1 MADNGFLDDLGIGSV
16 DEGALLKA
24 QRTKGFGSSNP
35 HARQAAFGQAAGVG
49 IGGLLGAALGR
60 GQGNFRQR
68 LSQNVTALEEQQAAD
83 AAGIGVNQLKAR
95 RAIRQ
100 EMSNVEGRAYG
111 RIEPYASGGP
121 QARRH

>member
-1 MADNGFLDDLGIGSV
+1 MWVS
-16 DEGALLKA
+16 
-24 QRTKGFGSSNP
+24 
-35 HARQAAFGQAAGVG
+35 GVV
-49 IGGLLGAALGR
+49 LGAALGR